1 MSKRA
6 HRLLFLITLTL
17 LCITIPVSAQSTG
30 WATLSLANIESFPQ
44 ITAYL
49 DVYDGEGNFVHDLTT
64 EDVRAVEN
72 GREIPPTQLT
82 ESNNGAQFVVAI
94 NMGPVYAIK
103 NEEGLSRYELIDQ
116 RLRRWID
123 EYPAQTNDDLS
134 LLTNDGTSDLHLN
147 QPVAWLS
154 SFQDYQPDFE
164 ASLPSLNVLAD
175 AIVVASDSSPRKGMG
190 RGVLL
195 ITPLP
200 GEDSLGIL
208 PSLLE
213 MANQGN
219 VRVYLWVVS
228 SKAYFDSERAARL
241 DQFAAETGGRTFYF
255 SGDETLP
262 DVEAYIDPL
271 RYTYTLT
278 YQSQISSG
286 DKHQLAAHINV
297 PGLDVTTDPV
307 EFGLSVQPPNPI
319 FVTPPLEIQ
328 RSPASMEVATDEG
341 INYEPDQQTLEI
353 VVEFPDGQPRPLER
367 TVLYVDGEIA
377 EENLAPPFD
386 RFSWDLSPYQT
397 TGSHLLQVEAIDTLG
412 LSGTS
417 IEHEVDVRV
426 SQPRQNFFAAFQ
438 QYPLILIGI
447 ALVLTAGIVVL
458 VFLQRGK
465 IQPRITGR
473 LSKEENG
480 KRQQQSDREA
490 PVADPK
496 PAPAEAKVSK
506 NRFSQWIDRFSWP
519 RREGEESRREAH
531 LIVVN
536 GGGEQERIPLN
547 QSELTFGSDKTLST
561 ITLEDSSVAPL
572 HARIRK
578 QGDER
583 YQLSDEGSP
592 AGTWV
597 NYEPLGVDS
606 YTLSH
611 GDIIHIGRVR
621 FGFRQSESIP
631 LPQLKI
637 TAQEAS

>member
-1 MSKRA
+1 MPKHA
-6 HRLLFLITLTL
+6 HRLLFLCLLVL
-17 LCITIPVSAQSTG
+17 LCITIPVSAQSAG

-44 ITAYL
+44 ITANL

-64 EDVRAVEN
+64 EDVRAVED
-72 GREIPPTQLT
+72 GREIPPDQLT
-82 ESNNGAQFVVAI
+82 ESNNGAQFVVAV

-103 NEEGLSRYELIDQ
+103 NGEGQSRYELIDQ
-116 RLRRWID
+116 RLRLWID
-123 EYPAQTNDDLS
+123 QYPDQANDDLS
-134 LLTNDGTSDLHLN
+134 LLTNEGVSDVHLN

-154 SFQDYQPDFE
+154 SFQAYQPDFE

-175 AIVVASDSSPRKGMG
+175 AIVVASDSLPREGMG

-213 MANQGN
+213 MAKQSD

-228 SKAYFDSERAARL
+228 SQAYFDSDRAARL
-241 DQFAAETGGRTFYF
+241 DQFAAETGGKTFYF

-262 DVEAYIDPL
+262 NVESYIDSL
-271 RYTYTLT
+271 RYTYTLA

-286 DKHQLAAHINV
+286 DTHQLAAHIEA

-307 EFGLSVQPPNPI
+307 EFSLSVQPPNPI

-328 RSPASMEVATDEG
+328 RTPTSMDLTSDEG
-341 INYEPDQQTLEI
+341 IDYEPDQQTLEI
-353 VVEFPDGQPRPLER
+353 LIEFPDGQSRPLER
-367 TVLYVDGEIA
+367 TILYVDGEIA

-386 RFSWDLSPYQT
+386 RFSWDLSPYQA
-397 TGSHLLQVEAIDTLG
+397 TGSHLIQVEAIDTLG

-426 SQPRQNFFAAFQ
+426 SQPQQNLFADFQ
-438 QYPLILIGI
+438 QYPLILMGIGL
-447 ALVLTAGIVVL
+447 AVTAGIVVL
-458 VFLQRGK
+458 VFLQRGT

-480 KRQQQSDREA
+480 KRQQKANREA
-490 PVADPK
+490 TIAETK
-496 PAPAEAKVSK
+496 PSPIEEKAQK
-506 NRFSQWIDRFSWP
+506 NRFSQWMDRFSWP
-519 RREGEESRREAH
+519 RREGGESMREAH
-531 LIVVN
+531 LLVVN
-536 GGGEQERIPLN
+536 GGGERERIPLN

-578 QGDER
+578 LDGER
-583 YQLSDEGSP
+583 YQIVDEGAT

-597 NYEPLGVDS
+597 NYEPIGADGHPLN
-606 YTLSH
+606 H
-611 GDIIHIGRVR
+611 GDIIHVGRVR
-621 FGFRQSESIP
+621 FDYRQSESIP

-637 TAQEAS
+637 TPQEAS